1 MLKKYLNNKGFGLVE
16 LLIVVI
22 IVISLSAVSFNYY
35 KLSLEKSKAADAIMI
50 LRQIADANI
59 IYYRENRSYTDDITK
74 LLVRIEGEQVL
85 ENGYNWTKTEL
96 FSYRADK
103 KRESASPTDTKK
115 SVFRIAYA
123 KREDKYEIFALYDE
137 ATESL
142 KFDASASTFNDAG
155 FIDGKI
161 VETIQEKGRL

>member
-85 ENGYNWTKTEL
+85 
-96 FSYRADK
+96 
-103 KRESASPTDTKK
+103 
-115 SVFRIAYA
+115 
-123 KREDKYEIFALYDE
+123 
-137 ATESL
+137 
-142 KFDASASTFNDAG
+142 
-155 FIDGKI
+155 
-161 VETIQEKGRL
+161 